1 MKIISNNPLVQ
12 IRYPQLTEFV
22 DTGIRDVFFITR
34 DFVHLGARLVNHP
47 LSGTLSSGEA
57 PYASLVIEEA
67 DAHTPIR
74 TDFFSLTLIENAI
87 KQLKEPPAYFEGYDE
102 KILEDFKIIDLDML
116 ENCIKQFK

>member
-1 MKIISNNPLVQ
+1 MRIITNNPLVQ
-12 IRYPQLTEFV
+12 TRYPQLTEFV
-22 DTGIRDVFFITR
+22 DTGIKDVFVQAR
-34 DFVHLGARLVNHP
+34 DFIHLGARLINHP
-47 LSGTLSSGEA
+47 LSGNMLPGET

-67 DAHTPIR
+67 DARAPIV

-87 KQLKEPPAYFEGYDE
+87 KQLKEPPANFNGYDE